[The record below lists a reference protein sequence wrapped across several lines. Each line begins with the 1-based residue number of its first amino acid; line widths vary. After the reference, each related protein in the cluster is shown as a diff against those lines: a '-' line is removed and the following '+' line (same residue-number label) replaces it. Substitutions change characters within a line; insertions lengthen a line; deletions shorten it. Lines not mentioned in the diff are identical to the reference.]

1 MAEYTAGDMTM
12 SLSHPAVFV
21 CSATGSQGGAIAHML
36 SNLDWTVHATTR
48 NIEAPEAMALKEAG
62 VHLTQGDWDDS
73 AALTAG
79 IAGCDRL
86 FLCLLPDF
94 ADMSRELRQAKKILE
109 IAKYAGV
116 TQVVV
121 STSLGVSQLNGLGA
135 TAGSFTKKHL
145 TSKKS
150 IEQAVR
156 DLGFEHWTSL
166 RPGFFMANF
175 IEPKI
180 RRYPEIRDTHSWKT
194 SMTSETLLPLVDHMD
209 IAKIAVAAFQ
219 RPEEFHGRAIGIASE
234 LLRVESALRQLGEA
248 VGRPNLFKA
257 IFMTDEEIQQQA
269 GSNVL
274 VNSQKAMMRTAAD
287 FVDLAELAQIT
298 PLTTFKEFLERERTA
313 LKQTYH

>member
-1 MAEYTAGDMTM
+1 
-12 SLSHPAVFV
+12 
-21 CSATGSQGGAIAHML
+21 
-36 SNLDWTVHATTR
+36 
-48 NIEAPEAMALKEAG
+48 
-62 VHLTQGDWDDS
+62 
-73 AALTAG
+73 
-79 IAGCDRL
+79 
-86 FLCLLPDF
+86 
-94 ADMSRELRQAKKILE
+94 
-109 IAKYAGV
+109 
-116 TQVVV
+116 
-121 STSLGVSQLNGLGA
+121 
-135 TAGSFTKKHL
+135 
-145 TSKKS
+145 
-150 IEQAVR
+150 
-156 DLGFEHWTSL
+156 
-166 RPGFFMANF
+166 
-175 IEPKI
+175 
-180 RRYPEIRDTHSWKT
+180 
-194 SMTSETLLPLVDHMD
+194 MTSETLLPLVDHMD